1 MHQSA
6 KVSSD
11 AVRWGIHAGKT
22 GDAFSLFTEGGL
34 IALGWERVPD
44 LSQLPNDAESFREAV
59 TSVYPEMKAG
69 AVPVAAG
76 QLRRFIFEMAIDDIA
91 VFPAKEDWTFRLGRV
106 TGPYQYIPDAPAYP
120 HHRSVEWLKT
130 ISRDVSLGSAAPF
143 MPSSLLPATRGSSTP
158 RDQPSE
164 AALELHS
171 RRPWE
176 VGSQAEEQQLL
187 LARDDRPSRLPIARI

>member
-1 MHQSA
+1 MPS
-6 KVSSD
+6 V
-11 AVRWGIHAGKT
+11 WGIHAGKT

-44 LSQLPNDAESFREAV
+44 LSQLPNDAASFREAV

-106 TGPYQYIPDAPAYP
+106 IG
-120 HHRSVEWLKT
+120 
-130 ISRDVSLGSAAPF
+130 RDVLTRTARFELGSAMSFFRVKRHA
-143 MPSSLLPATRGSSTP
+143 
-158 RDQPSE
+158 
-164 AALELHS
+164 
-171 RRPWE
+171 
-176 VGSQAEEQQLL
+176 
-187 LARDDRPSRLPIARI
+187 